1 MRRYNG
7 AREERPQGGGRYNRE
22 HIGSELFN
30 FKPVK
35 EYLYGFVNAGSGGT
49 AVNLRRLDPAATG
62 KAELDNVT
70 VVFVARHPQ
79 EGGQRVVGWYKDATV
94 YAKKR
99 RHPLRVD
106 YKKKIDSCVR
116 APASKACLVPTPAR
130 KQDVPLAKGR
140 AGGMGQSN
148 VRYFDEHD
156 GRKRW
161 MERVLE
167 YVENY
172 AGPNLLEDEDA
183 EAEQSEAAEIVIE
196 TSAGFETNPKIR
208 RAVEEHAMKSAERHF
223 TKLGFS
229 VKRVG
234 KPYDLLCRKQ
244 GVTKFVEVKGTRTTG
259 AAVALTRN
267 EVDFLQKNA
276 PSAVLFVV
284 HSVRLKNGKKPTA
297 YGGEQKLVEPWD
309 SACGV
314 LKPITFFLHFR

>member
-1 MRRYNG
+1 MALYKG
-7 AREERPQGGGRYNRE
+7 AHEERPQGGGSYTQEN
-22 HIGSELFN
+22 IGSELFN

-35 EYLYGFVNAGSGGT
+35 EYLYGFVKAGSGGT
-49 AVNLRRLDPAATG
+49 AVNLRRLDPAAKG
-62 KAELDNVT
+62 NAELDDVT
-70 VVFVARHPQ
+70 VVFVARHPR
-79 EGGQRVVGWYKDATV
+79 EGGQRVIGWYKDATV
-94 YAKKR
+94 YAKNGV
-99 RHPLRVD
+99 HPLKAD
-106 YKKKIDSCVR
+106 YKKKIVFCLQ
-116 APASKACLVPTPAR
+116 ALASKACLVPTSAR
-130 KQDVPLAKGR
+130 KEPVPSGKD
-140 AGGMGQSN
+140 GMGESN
-148 VRYFDEHD
+148 VRYYDEHG

-161 MERVLE
+161 MERVRE

-196 TSAGFETNPKIR
+196 TSAGFETNPRIR
-208 RAVEEHAMKSAERHF
+208 RAVEEHAMRCAERHF
-223 TKLGFS
+223 TKLGFA

-234 KPYDLLCRKQ
+234 KPYDLLCTGK
-244 GVTKFVEVKGTRTTG
+244 GVRKFVEVKGTRTGG

-284 HSVRLKNGKKPTA
+284 HSVRLKKGKKPTA
-297 YGGEQKLVEPWD
+297 YGGEQKRVEPWD